1 MKKITSRVL
10 LLCLFLQSF
19 SLCACN
25 TKPEFEYEVVA
36 GHAVIT
42 GYNGD
47 GGDILIP
54 SDLGGYSV
62 YGVAHSVFQGNL
74 AITSVYLSEGIQKI
88 GQGSFH
94 QCDEMKSIHIPSTLI
109 LEDDY
114 SGFTSKKL
122 EKITVADNHP
132 LYKVAG
138 NCLLDKN
145 NVLLRGCLTS
155 VIPDYVTEIG
165 NGAFRGLAITDFVI
179 PDHIQKIGTGLF
191 SACEELT
198 SVTLPSHFTTIPA
211 AMFGGCTKLE
221 TVTLPDGISV
231 IGDKA
236 FEYCDMLKSITLPDG
251 VTKIGER
258 AFFNCPAL
266 QSINFPDGLKSIGA
280 NAFRACKNLTHL
292 EIPSSVT
299 EIGEEAFAWC
309 DRLAVI
315 RCGAEKQPSTW
326 NENWAYRCSANI
338 RWNHTNQ

>member
-1 MKKITSRVL
+1 MKKITSRIL
-10 LLCLFLQSF
+10 LLCLFLQLF

-25 TKPEFEYEVVA
+25 AKPEFEYEVVA
-36 GHAVIT
+36 GYAVIT

-62 YGVAHSVFQGNL
+62 YGVARGVFQGNL
-74 AITSVYLSEGIQKI
+74 TITSVYLSEGIQKI
-88 GQGSFH
+88 GQGSFY

-109 LEDDY
+109 FEDDY
-114 SGFTSKKL
+114 FGFTSKKL

-138 NCLLDKN
+138 DCLLDKN

-165 NGAFRGLAITDFVI
+165 DEAFARLDITSFVI
-179 PDHIQKIGTGLF
+179 PEHIQTIGEAVF
-191 SACEELT
+191 DFCQELT
-198 SVTLPSHFTTIPA
+198 SVTLPQHLTAIPA
-211 AMFGGCTKLE
+211 SMFFACSKLE
-221 TVTLPDGISV
+221 TITLPEGITE
-231 IGDKA
+231 IGDDA
-236 FEYCDMLKSITLPDG
+236 FAHCDALKSIILPNG

-258 AFFNCPAL
+258 AFFICPAL
-266 QSINFPDGLKSIGA
+266 QSINFPDGLESINAHAFGA
-280 NAFRACKNLTHL
+280 CNSLTYL
-292 EIPSSVT
+292 KIPSSVT
-299 EIGEEAFAWC
+299 EIGDGAFAWC

-326 NENWAYRCSANI
+326 NENWSYCCSAKI
-338 RWNHTNQ
+338 VWNYTNE